1 MIAVGPA
8 PRLKIRKHGGGIACV
23 THCVNHPSRGVTQLV
38 RERFVAVSRGS
49 RVTGGRASHAGL
61 DLRRRPRG
69 QAEEEWQS
77 TLLFGNL

>member
-8 PRLKIRKHGGGIACV
+8 PVKKAKRGGGDCPA

-38 RERFVAVSRGS
+38 RERFVAASRGS

-69 QAEEEWQS
+69 QAEEWQS